1 MNPGLCRQIREGK
14 RLDKE
19 TLRRFHDQLYAG
31 YQEVMPGA
39 RTILFKMKELWS
51 FLAPAFT
58 DYEKYA
64 KRIRKAEKLHIY
76 EEAVDALFGE
86 QQICI

>member
-1 MNPGLCRQIREGK
+1 
-14 RLDKE
+14 
-19 TLRRFHDQLYAG
+19 
-31 YQEVMPGA
+31 MPGA